1 MDAILIPYVT
11 QFPFWSL
18 VVLGVLIIVVTQFVM
33 MVGLTHLAKAAE
45 LPIALQ
51 GILLGFATSAPEL
64 AGTVATA
71 WQGYLGA
78 GLWNVASSNI
88 INTVL
93 FVTAGLF
100 YKRLG
105 AMKHPE
111 LRDELQLA
119 LLSLLVPVLLG
130 VFALRTMSVPGTLP
144 TWAYEWWLAGA
155 LLLFFLWWVW
165 THLIAVK
172 EVIQTTPLR
181 GEERPVGLRRG
192 VFLFLLGVGLIV
204 YLGKYLGVA
213 AAASIA
219 DVGVP
224 EWGVGWILGFL
235 TSLPELTTFFAVFG
249 SRKLTDHEAAEES
262 VDNLVASNMSN
273 ATLIYPIG
281 IIIFL
286 YVS

>member
-18 VVLGVLIIVVTQFVM
+18 VVLGVLIIVVTQFALL
-33 MVGLTHLAKAAE
+33 VGLTHLAKAAE

-111 LRDELQLA
+111 LRDELQFA
-119 LLSLLVPVLLG
+119 LLSLLIPVLLG
-130 VFALRTMSVPGTLP
+130 VATLSTMRDGHSSWVYSWP
-144 TWAYEWWLAGA
+144 LAVG
-155 LLLFFLWWVW
+155 LLLFFVWWVW
-165 THLIAVK
+165 AHLLAVK
-172 EVIQTTPLR
+172 EAIQTTPLR
-181 GEERPVGLRRG
+181 GKERPEGLRRG
-192 VFLFLLGVGLIV
+192 VFLFLLGVGLII
-204 YLGKYLGVA
+204 YLGKYLGIA
-213 AAASIA
+213 AEASIA
-219 DVGVP
+219 DLGVS

>member
-11 QFPFWSL
+11 QFPFWAL

-93 FVTAGLF
+93 FVAAGLF

-111 LRDELQLA
+111 LRDELRFA
-119 LLSLLVPVLLG
+119 LLSLLIPVSLG
-130 VFALRTMSVPGTLP
+130 VALQSPMVRASFVHSLP
-144 TWAYEWWLAGA
+144 LAVA
-155 LLLFFLWWVW
+155 LFLLFAWWVW
-165 THLIAVK
+165 A
-172 EVIQTTPLR
+172 
-181 GEERPVGLRRG
+181 
-192 VFLFLLGVGLIV
+192 FLLAHGHLH
-204 YLGKYLGVA
+204 A
-213 AAASIA
+213 A
-219 DVGVP
+219 
-224 EWGVGWILGFL
+224 
-235 TSLPELTTFFAVFG
+235 
-249 SRKLTDHEAAEES
+249 K
-262 VDNLVASNMSN
+262 
-273 ATLIYPIG
+273 
-281 IIIFL
+281 
-286 YVS
+286 

>member
-1 MDAILIPYVT
+1 MDATLIPYVT

-18 VVLGVLIIVVTQFVM
+18 VVLGGLIIIVTQFVM

-51 GILLGFATSAPEL
+51 GVLLGFATSAPEL

-88 INTVL
+88 INTFL
-93 FVTAGLF
+93 FVAAGL
-100 YKRLG
+100 YYRRLG
-105 AMKHPE
+105 AMKHPD
-111 LRDELQLA
+111 LRDEIQLA
-119 LLSLLVPVLLG
+119 LLSLLIPVLLG
-130 VFALRTMSVPGTLP
+130 VLVLM
-144 TWAYEWWLAGA
+144 ELAPVASPYAAGG
-155 LLLFFLWWVW
+155 LLLFFIWWVK
-165 THLIAVK
+165 THLLAVK
-172 EVIQTTPLR
+172 EAIQTTPLR
-181 GEERPVGLRRG
+181 GEDRPKGLRRG
-192 VFLFLLGVGLIV
+192 VVLFLLGVGLII
-204 YLGKYLGVA
+204 YLGKYLGIA
-213 AAASIA
+213 AEATIA
-219 DVGVP
+219 DAGVP

-249 SRKLTDHEAAEES
+249 SKKLTDHEAAEES

-286 YVS
+286 WVA